1 VEQWLALVAFSFV
14 SAVTPGP
21 NNVLL
26 WASGTSFGVRRTVRH
41 ILGTALGIGIM
52 ALGVAAGLG
61 VLIAT
66 VPGLALAMK
75 IAGSLYLLWLACQ
88 MLGARALERGTLA
101 RPLGLGQAA
110 VFQVINPKGWIFAL
124 GAITTFRPAELPV
137 PVGVALVTLTMMLV
151 ILPSASIW
159 AIGGDALGRWLSDP
173 GTRRAISVILALLV
187 AATVVLVWI

>member
-1 VEQWLALVAFSFV
+1 MEQWLALVAFSFV
-14 SAVTPGP
+14 SAITPGP

-26 WASGTSFGVRRTVRH
+26 WASGASFGVRGTVPH

-61 VLIAT
+61 VLIAA

-75 IAGSLYLLWLACQ
+75 IAGSLYLLWLAYR
-88 MLGARALERGTLA
+88 MLAARALERGSLA
-101 RPLGLGQAA
+101 RPLGVGQAA

-159 AIGGDALGRWLSDP
+159 AVGGDALGRWLADP
-173 GTRRAISVILALLV
+173 RARRAISVALALLV

>member
-1 VEQWLALVAFSFV
+1 MERWLALVAFSFV

-26 WASGTSFGVRRTVRH
+26 WASGAAFGVRRTVPH
-41 ILGTALGIGIM
+41 IAGTALGIGVM

-75 IAGSLYLLWLACQ
+75 IAGSLYLSWLAYQ
-88 MLGARALERGTLA
+88 MLAAKALERGSLA
-101 RPLGLGQAA
+101 KPLGVAQAA

-137 PVGVALVTLTMMLV
+137 PVGVAVVTLTMMVV

-159 AIGGDALGRWLSDP
+159 AVGGDALGRWLSDP
-173 GTRRAISVILALLV
+173 RARQAISVVLALLV